1 MRSCVKDCGVKVHY
15 ARAYVCLCS
24 FILFVLESSF
34 AFVNT
39 FKEWCDCG
47 INSVF

>member
-1 MRSCVKDCGVKVHY
+1 MLVLVCACV
-15 ARAYVCLCS
+15 LL
-24 FILFVLESSF
+24 FFFVLESSF